1 MPLHFARQR
10 PTMPEMSLLLRGLG
24 NWNIPLVPE
33 KPRRTSAHLIPAIP
47 RSYANLN
54 STSSRALT
62 FVVLIPYSLLDDL
75 PFLFLFLLPP
85 SLGDRRQSVAI
96 MLHYRTQGYNGCAVK
111 YSPFFDNRLAVA
123 SSSNFGLVGN
133 GRLHIL
139 ELTANGIQ
147 PLKW

>member
-1 MPLHFARQR
+1 
-10 PTMPEMSLLLRGLG
+10 MPESQG
-24 NWNIPLVPE
+24 
-33 KPRRTSAHLIPAIP
+33 RTSAHLDP
-47 RSYANLN
+47 RNPEIIRESELDISVTVDTCFDTLACSRSPFFCLSLCLSYRL
-54 STSSRALT
+54 RAT
-62 FVVLIPYSLLDDL
+62 GAGQLL
-75 PFLFLFLLPP
+75 
-85 SLGDRRQSVAI
+85 I